1 MKVRFI
7 PPDPSFNF
15 CRLRAWSSCAKLE
28 ILLLATRVVT
38 GITSGLRGGKLIF
51 DNDDLTAFEHAHPTF
66 RGAGDSG
73 LAMTA
78 QPTPD
83 RLSYKVS
90 GLKLPLYS
98 EPALMPPLLC
108 LPSFPDQSINQ
119 CPPH

>member
-1 MKVRFI
+1 MKVCFI
-7 PPDPSFNF
+7 PPIPPSIFAAF
-15 CRLRAWSSCAKLE
+15 LLGLRVLNRFWKSSWLR
-28 ILLLATRVVT
+28 IVT

-51 DNDDLTAFEHAHPTF
+51 DNDDLTAFEHTHPTF